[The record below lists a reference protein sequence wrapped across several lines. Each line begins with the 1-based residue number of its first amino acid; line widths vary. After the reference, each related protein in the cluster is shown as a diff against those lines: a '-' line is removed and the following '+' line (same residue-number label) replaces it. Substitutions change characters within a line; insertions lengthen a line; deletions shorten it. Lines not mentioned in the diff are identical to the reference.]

1 MATIKTLL
9 KCRNCGHVVNS
20 TAIICPECAEPV
32 RKQDMRAS
40 ETMMVKD
47 NLIMDEEDATSYASG
62 TSRLNGSLVYI
73 TIERQ
78 NEAITRNIRE
88 RPVLLGR
95 LEQHEIDRYNIDLS
109 HMNALERGVSRHHV
123 ALISKEGRVYVRDL
137 GSANGTMLNGTELE
151 PNKLYAVHDG
161 DDVMLGRMMLWI
173 NFE

>member
-9 KCRNCGHVVNS
+9 KCRNCGHALKS
-20 TAIICPECAEPV
+20 TAVICPECGEPA

-47 NLIMDEEDATSYASG
+47 NLLVDKDDAPAYASG

-109 HMNALERGVSRHHV
+109 HLSALERGVSRHHV

-137 GSANGTMLNGTELE
+137 GSANGTTLNGTELE
-151 PNKLYAVHDG
+151 ANKLYPVHDG
-161 DDVMLGRMMLWI
+161 DELMLGRMLLWI